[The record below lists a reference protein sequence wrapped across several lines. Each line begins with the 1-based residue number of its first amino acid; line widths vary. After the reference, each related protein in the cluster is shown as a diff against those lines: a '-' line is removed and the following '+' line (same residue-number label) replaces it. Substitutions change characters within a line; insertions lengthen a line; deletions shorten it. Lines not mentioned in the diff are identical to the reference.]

1 MAENRRSWL
10 AARWRAVAVPKVPQ
24 DLPKMDLSAITR
36 PLVARLLGLPWR
48 RHLLNQQTLVFRAI
62 FGERSA
68 IAVCQPYQES

>member
-1 MAENRRSWL
+1 MG
-10 AARWRAVAVPKVPQ
+10 
-24 DLPKMDLSAITR
+24 LSAITR

-68 IAVCQPYQES
+68 IAVRQPYQES